1 MPEAIQPEILSIT
14 LDVIFYLLCLIFLV
28 GIYHWHKATA
38 IYKSILKEN
47 STRDDVF
54 EKVLSQITYNAANTE
69 K

>member
-38 IYKSILKEN
+38 KYKSILKEN